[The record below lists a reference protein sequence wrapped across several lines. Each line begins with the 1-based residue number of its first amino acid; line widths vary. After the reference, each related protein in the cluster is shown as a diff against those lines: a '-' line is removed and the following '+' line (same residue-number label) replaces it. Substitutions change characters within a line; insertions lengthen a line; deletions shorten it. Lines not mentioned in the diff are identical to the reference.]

1 MKNMFKYKILVLS
14 VSLLIAGNIFA
25 QNQLDQSHNEQVTIV
40 SSFDPSINQAYK
52 QNISPEEL
60 IFSIDNPEFEY
71 QPFNIELPTTIKVAP
86 ISPITINMDSRISL
100 TQNSLKVGIGS
111 LFSPLVDFFHSSG
124 KKKDYRFDA
133 HFYHLSSFKNISNYA
148 NSPETNTELNL
159 DVRKF
164 FGYHVLDAGLDAGL
178 ETTRWYGFKPD
189 DYTAFTYSNDDLKQ
203 SFTHVNA
210 NVGIS
215 SNYKN
220 NNKLH
225 HEIKANAYYYFDK
238 HNTKET
244 NANLNFDIHKN
255 FDVSDLL
262 DYQELGLSG
271 QLTYYNNTND
281 NLTTN
286 DLLIE
291 ATPYF
296 TGNYGMF
303 NFYVGLNFNFLNTTS
318 SNFYFYPIIDVNI
331 NLIPE
336 VFTVF
341 AGVTGDVKKHSYY
354 ELSNENHW
362 VNPTI
367 DTDWGRSYTLFGGIR
382 GNIAKKVNYSAKLYW
397 QNFKNE
403 YFFINSPF
411 DKNISSAISQPY
423 NKFNT
428 TYDDGS
434 LFGFTADITYA
445 ATDKIS
451 VDGGISF
458 ISYSLDSLSEAYQ
471 KPTTTANIGF
481 SYMVTKQLKATA
493 AMYYYGERKA
503 YNVLTPALGD
513 ITMDSFIDLNIGLN
527 YSLTNEFSIFLN
539 VNNLLN
545 SDYQIYNGYPVHGI
559 QIMGGLTY
567 RF

>member
-1 MKNMFKYKILVLS
+1 MNNMLKYRILVLS
-14 VSLLIAGNIFA
+14 VSLLIVSNICA
-25 QNQLDQSHNEQVTIV
+25 QNHSVQTHDEQVTIV
-40 SSFDPSINQAYK
+40 SSFDPTINQAYK
-52 QNISPEEL
+52 QNISPEDL
-60 IFSIDNPEFEY
+60 IFSIENPEFEY
-71 QPFNIELPTTIKVAP
+71 KPFDIELPTTIKVPP
-86 ISPITINMDSRISL
+86 ISPITINIDKRIAV
-100 TQNSLKVGIGS
+100 TKNSVKVGIGS
-111 LFSPLVDFFHSSG
+111 LFTPLVDFFHSSG

-133 HFYHLSSFKNISNYA
+133 HFYHLSSFKNIPNYA
-148 NSPETNTELNL
+148 NSPETNTKLNL

-164 FGYHVLDAGLDAGL
+164 FGYHVLDAGFDAGYK
-178 ETTRWYGFKPD
+178 TTRWYGFKPD
-189 DYTAFTYSNDDLKQ
+189 DFTAFTYNDDDLKQ
-203 SFTHVNA
+203 SFTHVKA
-210 NVGIS
+210 NVSIA

-238 HNTKET
+238 HDTKET
-244 NANLNFDIHKN
+244 NANLKFDIHKN

-271 QLTYYNNTND
+271 QLTYYNTKD
-281 NLTTN
+281 SLTTNN

-291 ATPYF
+291 TTPYF

-303 NFYVGLNFNFLNTTS
+303 NFYVGLNFNFLNTNSTD
-318 SNFYFYPIIDVNI
+318 FYFYPKIDVNI

-354 ELSNENHW
+354 ALSEENQW
-362 VNPTI
+362 VNPIIPT
-367 DTDWGRSYTLFGGIR
+367 TWGRSYTLFGGIR

-411 DKNISSAISQPY
+411 NPDISSAISQPY
-423 NKFNT
+423 NKFSAV
-428 TYDDGS
+428 YDDGS
-434 LFGFTADITYA
+434 IFGFTADLTYA
-445 ATDKIS
+445 ATEKLS
-451 VDGGISF
+451 VDGGVSF
-458 ISYSLDSLSEAYQ
+458 MTYSLDSLSEAYQ
-471 KPTTTANIGF
+471 KPSLTGNIGF

-513 ITMDSFIDLNIGLN
+513 IKMDPFVDLNIGLN

-539 VNNLLN
+539 VNNILN
-545 SDYQIYNGYPVHGI
+545 NDYQVFNGYPVHGI